1 MRRYLLKRL
10 LQSIGTLVVLSIVIF
25 GVSRATGDP
34 LTLIL
39 PMEASDR
46 DRANLRQELGLDRPL
61 VVQYG
66 KFVEHAVQG
75 DFGTS
80 LYQRVPV
87 NQLIA
92 ERLPNSAK
100 LAFFAMFVAVICAI
114 PMGVAAAVRKGSTVD
129 RAVRVVC
136 TLGQSLPAFCVA
148 IVLVDVFA
156 GRLNWFPAGGMG
168 DLRNYVLPGLTLGW
182 FAIAGMARL
191 VRSSMIEILDSDYIK
206 LARLKG
212 LSERRVIFVHALKNA
227 LIPVITFSAVYLTI
241 LVTAAIVVETVFA
254 WPGMGR
260 LAYQAIISRDFPVIQ
275 AVVLV
280 TALIVALVNLG
291 TDCLYAWID
300 PRIRIAR

>member
-10 LQSIGTLVVLSIVIF
+10 LQSVGTLFVLSIVIF
-25 GVSRATGDP
+25 GVSRTTGDP

-39 PMEASDR
+39 PMEASEKDR
-46 DRANLRQELGLDRPL
+46 DNLRQELGLDRPL
-61 VVQYG
+61 LIQYG
-66 KFVEHAVQG
+66 KFVRHAVQG
-75 DFGTS
+75 DFGIS

-100 LAFFAMFVAVICAI
+100 LAFFAMAIAVLCAI
-114 PMGVAAAVRKGSTVD
+114 PMGVVAAVRKGSALD
-129 RAVRVVC
+129 RGVQMAC

-156 GRLNWFPAGGMG
+156 GRLDWFPAGGMG
-168 DLRNYVLPGLTLGW
+168 DIRNYVLPGLTLSW

-191 VRSSMIEILDSDYIK
+191 VRSIK

-212 LSERRVIFVHALKNA
+212 LDERRVIFVHGLKNA

-241 LVTAAIVVETVFA
+241 LVTTAIVVETVFA

-260 LAYQAIISRDFPVIQ
+260 LAYQAIVSRDFPVIQ

-300 PRIRIAR
+300 PRIRMGR